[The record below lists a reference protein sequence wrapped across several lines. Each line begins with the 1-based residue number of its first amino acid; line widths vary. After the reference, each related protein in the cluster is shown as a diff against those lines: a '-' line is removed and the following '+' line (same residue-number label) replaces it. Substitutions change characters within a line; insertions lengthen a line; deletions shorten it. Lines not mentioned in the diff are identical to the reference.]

1 MYQRDSCAIQ
11 PCEKTKDKLYLYLIE
26 NLVRRRE
33 VVCGRL
39 DVGRSSLLEGR
50 QVRGVRSVVRW
61 DEKKQRKSG
70 TMMICGEIHN
80 NNKKREK
87 NDVSLKKWLRRMRR
101 YSAKECSRK

>member
-39 DVGRSSLLEGR
+39 DVGRSSLLEDR
-50 QVRGVRSVVRW
+50 QVRGVRSVRW